1 MTELLNHLETV
12 AVLVFLVSSMAA
24 MGLTLTPRAI
34 AAPLRDVRFVLLALA
49 LNFVLAPA
57 CAWLLTIVIPLD
69 RGHAAGLM
77 LLGGAAGAPFLPKL
91 VETARGDLGSAAA
104 LMALLTAGTIL
115 FMPFALPLMIAG
127 LTADPWSI
135 ARPLLMLIIAPLAVG
150 MVVKSCAASFA
161 ARAAPVLGKDRQ
173 RRVAAA
179 LRADDRAEFPCAPRR
194 HRQRRDPRRAAVF
207 HRALCARL
215 AARRLAPQRPQSR
228 HHRAQLRRR
237 ARTGRELLRRSQGH
251 RDDHRRR
258 HRLPRRLL
266 RRRRLAAASDRRVS
280 FDRTKV

>member
-34 AAPLRDVRFVLLALA
+34 AAPLRDLRFVLLALA

-57 CAWLLTIVIPLD
+57 CAWLLTIIIPLD

-91 VETARGDLGSAAA
+91 VETARGDLASAAA

-135 ARPLLMLIIAPLAVG
+135 ARPLLMLIIAPLSAG
-150 MVVKSCAASFA
+150 MVVKHCAAPFA
-161 ARAAPVLGKDRQ
+161 GRAAPVLGKIGNAALLLLFVLMIALNYRALLGVIGSGAILAALLFFTALFALGWLLGGSNRSVLSLATTARNFGAALAPAENCFDDPK
-173 RRVAAA
+173 VTVMIIVGAIVCLVVSFAAA
-179 LRADDRAEFPCAPRR
+179 GWL
-194 HRQRRDPRRAAVF
+194 QRNTPASFAA
-207 HRALCARL
+207 
-215 AARRLAPQRPQSR
+215 
-228 HHRAQLRRR
+228 
-237 ARTGRELLRRSQGH
+237 
-251 RDDHRRR
+251 
-258 HRLPRRLL
+258 
-266 RRRRLAAASDRRVS
+266 
-280 FDRTKV
+280 